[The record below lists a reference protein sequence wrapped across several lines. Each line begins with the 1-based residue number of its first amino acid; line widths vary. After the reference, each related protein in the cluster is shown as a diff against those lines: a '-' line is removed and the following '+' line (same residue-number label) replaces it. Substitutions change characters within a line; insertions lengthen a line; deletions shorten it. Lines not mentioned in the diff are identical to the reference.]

1 MKYKHIS
8 VTHFSFYFK
17 SLKQINSI
25 RLKYVSN
32 LQKFATENRKPTVA
46 MTMSTSICNQEF

>member
-46 MTMSTSICNQEF
+46 MTMSTSIWNQEF